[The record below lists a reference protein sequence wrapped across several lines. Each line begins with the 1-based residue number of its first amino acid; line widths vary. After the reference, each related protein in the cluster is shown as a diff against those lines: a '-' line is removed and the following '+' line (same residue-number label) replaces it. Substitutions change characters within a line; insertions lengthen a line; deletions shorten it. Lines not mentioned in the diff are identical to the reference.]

1 MIRGVLFD
9 MDGVLVN
16 NTQAHVKAFEIF
28 CERYGVEDWQHK
40 LQTAFGMGNDDIMR
54 LILPEEIIR
63 EKGMKALGEEKE
75 AIYRE
80 VYAPE
85 IRPVRGLVELLE
97 ELRRR
102 GIRCAVGSSGC
113 RENVDFVL
121 SNCGITDYFSCI
133 VSGDRVTRCKPD
145 PEIYLLAAEGLHL
158 PSAEC
163 LVFEDARVGITAARR
178 AGAGRIVALATT
190 LPRHTLAT
198 QTEADVVIDDF
209 ASITD
214 LHIAFHADIRSNTT
228 AFLSDSDVTSLFCNL
243 LDNAVEASQRIKDSY
258 IEISATQRE
267 HTPFIIITMINSCAC
282 NPFSPNGELIS
293 SKPDPQ
299 AHGFG
304 IKSIEKIVH
313 NYNGNMQMY
322 YDGETFTFHTIIML
336 KMKP

>member
-1 MIRGVLFD
+1 MKKKLKAVLFD

-113 RENVDFVL
+113 RENVDVVL

-214 LHIAFHADIRSNTT
+214 LNT
-228 AFLSDSDVTSLFCNL
+228 L
-243 LDNAVEASQRIKDSY
+243 L
-258 IEISATQRE
+258 
-267 HTPFIIITMINSCAC
+267 
-282 NPFSPNGELIS
+282 L
-293 SKPDPQ
+293 
-299 AHGFG
+299 
-304 IKSIEKIVH
+304 
-313 NYNGNMQMY
+313 
-322 YDGETFTFHTIIML
+322 
-336 KMKP
+336 

>member
-1 MIRGVLFD
+1 MIRGQLFHL
-9 MDGVLVN
+9 DGVLVN

-214 LHIAFHADIRSNTT
+214 LNA
-228 AFLSDSDVTSLFCNL
+228 L
-243 LDNAVEASQRIKDSY
+243 L
-258 IEISATQRE
+258 
-267 HTPFIIITMINSCAC
+267 
-282 NPFSPNGELIS
+282 L
-293 SKPDPQ
+293 
-299 AHGFG
+299 
-304 IKSIEKIVH
+304 
-313 NYNGNMQMY
+313 
-322 YDGETFTFHTIIML
+322 
-336 KMKP
+336 

>member
-28 CERYGVEDWQHK
+28 CKRYGVEDWQHK

-190 LPRHTLAT
+190 LRFGTP
-198 QTEADVVIDDF
+198 
-209 ASITD
+209 ASGTK
-214 LHIAFHADIRSNTT
+214 HRQKH
-228 AFLSDSDVTSLFCNL
+228 
-243 LDNAVEASQRIKDSY
+243 Y
-258 IEISATQRE
+258 
-267 HTPFIIITMINSCAC
+267 
-282 NPFSPNGELIS
+282 
-293 SKPDPQ
+293 PD
-299 AHGFG
+299 G
-304 IKSIEKIVH
+304 
-313 NYNGNMQMY
+313 
-322 YDGETFTFHTIIML
+322 
-336 KMKP
+336 

>member
-178 AGAGRIVALATT
+178 AGAGRIGNLSSVTDFST
-190 LPRHTLAT
+190 FTQVLPRLSE
-198 QTEADVVIDDF
+198 QTWSV
-209 ASITD
+209 TD
-214 LHIAFHADIRSNTT
+214 
-228 AFLSDSDVTSLFCNL
+228 C
-243 LDNAVEASQRIKDSY
+243 SY
-258 IEISATQRE
+258 
-267 HTPFIIITMINSCAC
+267 
-282 NPFSPNGELIS
+282 NPTY
-293 SKPDPQ
+293 Q
-299 AHGFG
+299 
-304 IKSIEKIVH
+304 
-313 NYNGNMQMY
+313 QML
-322 YDGETFTFHTIIML
+322 DGETGAES
-336 KMKP
+336 K

>member
-40 LQTAFGMGNDDIMR
+40 LQSAFGMGNDDIMR

-63 EKGMKALGEEKE
+63 EKGMKALGEENA

-80 VYAPE
+80 VSAPE
-85 IRPVRGLVELLE
+85 IRPVRGLEELRE

-214 LHIAFHADIRSNTT
+214 LNT
-228 AFLSDSDVTSLFCNL
+228 L
-243 LDNAVEASQRIKDSY
+243 L
-258 IEISATQRE
+258 
-267 HTPFIIITMINSCAC
+267 
-282 NPFSPNGELIS
+282 L
-293 SKPDPQ
+293 
-299 AHGFG
+299 
-304 IKSIEKIVH
+304 
-313 NYNGNMQMY
+313 
-322 YDGETFTFHTIIML
+322 
-336 KMKP
+336 

>member
-40 LQTAFGMGNDDIMR
+40 LQSAFGMGNDDIMR

-121 SNCGITDYFSCI
+121 GNCGIADYFSCI

-214 LHIAFHADIRSNTT
+214 LNT
-228 AFLSDSDVTSLFCNL
+228 L
-243 LDNAVEASQRIKDSY
+243 L
-258 IEISATQRE
+258 
-267 HTPFIIITMINSCAC
+267 
-282 NPFSPNGELIS
+282 L
-293 SKPDPQ
+293 
-299 AHGFG
+299 
-304 IKSIEKIVH
+304 
-313 NYNGNMQMY
+313 
-322 YDGETFTFHTIIML
+322 
-336 KMKP
+336 

>member
-1 MIRGVLFD
+1 

-16 NTQAHVKAFEIF
+16 NTRAHVKAFEIF
-28 CERYGVEDWQHK
+28 CERYGVEEWQHK

-163 LVFEDARVGITAARR
+163 LVFEAARVGITAARR

-214 LHIAFHADIRSNTT
+214 LNT
-228 AFLSDSDVTSLFCNL
+228 L
-243 LDNAVEASQRIKDSY
+243 L
-258 IEISATQRE
+258 
-267 HTPFIIITMINSCAC
+267 
-282 NPFSPNGELIS
+282 L
-293 SKPDPQ
+293 
-299 AHGFG
+299 
-304 IKSIEKIVH
+304 
-313 NYNGNMQMY
+313 
-322 YDGETFTFHTIIML
+322 
-336 KMKP
+336 

>member
-102 GIRCAVGSSGC
+102 GIRCA
-113 RENVDFVL
+113 ENVDFVL

-214 LHIAFHADIRSNTT
+214 LNT
-228 AFLSDSDVTSLFCNL
+228 L
-243 LDNAVEASQRIKDSY
+243 L
-258 IEISATQRE
+258 
-267 HTPFIIITMINSCAC
+267 
-282 NPFSPNGELIS
+282 L
-293 SKPDPQ
+293 
-299 AHGFG
+299 
-304 IKSIEKIVH
+304 
-313 NYNGNMQMY
+313 
-322 YDGETFTFHTIIML
+322 
-336 KMKP
+336 

>member
-9 MDGVLVN
+9 MDGVLIN

-28 CERYGVEDWQHK
+28 CERYGVEEWQHK

-63 EKGMKALGEEKE
+63 EKGMKVLGEEKE

-102 GIRCAVGSSGC
+102 GIPCAVGSSGC

-121 SNCGITDYFSCI
+121 SNCGIADYFSCI

-158 PSAEC
+158 PSVEC

-214 LHIAFHADIRSNTT
+214 LNT
-228 AFLSDSDVTSLFCNL
+228 L
-243 LDNAVEASQRIKDSY
+243 L
-258 IEISATQRE
+258 
-267 HTPFIIITMINSCAC
+267 
-282 NPFSPNGELIS
+282 L
-293 SKPDPQ
+293 
-299 AHGFG
+299 
-304 IKSIEKIVH
+304 
-313 NYNGNMQMY
+313 
-322 YDGETFTFHTIIML
+322 
-336 KMKP
+336 

>member
-102 GIRCAVGSSGC
+102 GIRCAVAVIKPLNLLLLG
-113 RENVDFVL
+113 ENYARTMGLDIRRSRQLIFL
-121 SNCGITDYFSCI
+121 ST
-133 VSGDRVTRCKPD
+133 T
-145 PEIYLLAAEGLHL
+145 LLAGTVTAFCGPIGFIGLAVPHVARIL
-158 PSAEC
+158 FADADHRI
-163 LVFEDARVGITAARR
+163 LVPASILTGIVVMLLCDVLAKLLTFPINTITALL
-178 AGAGRIVALATT
+178 GIPIVIW
-190 LPRHTLAT
+190 
-198 QTEADVVIDDF
+198 VVI
-209 ASITD
+209 
-214 LHIAFHADIRSNTT
+214 RN
-228 AFLSDSDVTSLFCNL
+228 
-243 LDNAVEASQRIKDSY
+243 
-258 IEISATQRE
+258 
-267 HTPFIIITMINSCAC
+267 
-282 NPFSPNGELIS
+282 
-293 SKPDPQ
+293 
-299 AHGFG
+299 
-304 IKSIEKIVH
+304 KSIV
-313 NYNGNMQMY
+313 
-322 YDGETFTFHTIIML
+322 
-336 KMKP
+336 

>member
-1 MIRGVLFD
+1 MITFATQKNNKMIRGVLFD

-214 LHIAFHADIRSNTT
+214 LNT
-228 AFLSDSDVTSLFCNL
+228 L
-243 LDNAVEASQRIKDSY
+243 L
-258 IEISATQRE
+258 
-267 HTPFIIITMINSCAC
+267 
-282 NPFSPNGELIS
+282 L
-293 SKPDPQ
+293 
-299 AHGFG
+299 
-304 IKSIEKIVH
+304 
-313 NYNGNMQMY
+313 
-322 YDGETFTFHTIIML
+322 
-336 KMKP
+336 

>member
-1 MIRGVLFD
+1 

-16 NTQAHVKAFEIF
+16 NTRAHVRAFEIF
-28 CERYGVEDWQHK
+28 CKRYGVEGWQRK
-40 LQTAFGMGNDDIMR
+40 LQTSFGMGNDDIMR
-54 LILPEEIIR
+54 QILPEEIIR
-63 EKGMKALGEEKE
+63 EKGLKALGEEKE

-85 IRPVRGLVELLE
+85 IRPVRGLVDLLE

-102 GIRCAVGSSGC
+102 GIPCAVGSSGC

-121 SNCGITDYFSCI
+121 GNCGIADYFSCI

-158 PSAEC
+158 QPADC
-163 LVFEDARVGITAARR
+163 LVFEDARAGITAARR

-214 LHIAFHADIRSNTT
+214 LNA
-228 AFLSDSDVTSLFCNL
+228 L
-243 LDNAVEASQRIKDSY
+243 L
-258 IEISATQRE
+258 
-267 HTPFIIITMINSCAC
+267 
-282 NPFSPNGELIS
+282 L
-293 SKPDPQ
+293 
-299 AHGFG
+299 
-304 IKSIEKIVH
+304 
-313 NYNGNMQMY
+313 
-322 YDGETFTFHTIIML
+322 
-336 KMKP
+336 